1 MNASAPALDWL
12 HMAASFALVLALLG
26 AMLWLLRRLQQGQG
40 IKLRGQDRAMEIV
53 QTQTIGTRQKLVL
66 VRVRGHEV
74 LLGATPQA
82 ITALHSW
89 PATETASEEPK

>member
-74 LLGATPQA
+74 LLGATPQT

-89 PATETASEEPK
+89 PATETPSEELK